1 MEANREEEAVQE
13 DLSVAVEVEDPSVE
27 EVAEAAEKEAVEE
40 PELLKI
46 KRKNSIRSSMTIG
59 RKVDSRNMVRIVYF

>member
-13 DLSVAVEVEDPSVE
+13 DLSVAVEAEEPSVE
-27 EVAEAAEKEAVEE
+27 EVAEAAEEEAVEE

-46 KRKNSIRSSMTIG
+46 KRKNSIRSSMTTG